1 MHLFH
6 CELTLHDTLFFATR
20 EMGTLFETERFIH
33 NYALAYA
40 LFGDTLVNRPY
51 FCDSYRPEYA
61 DDLEHLNDVAVYV
74 TPAQPLSWDYLLITW
89 KMGQVSYY
97 RKSEQFGSESKRN
110 YPANIGRA
118 KELAPE
124 SVFEFYV
131 LSEEPITLP
140 RWIRLGKWMSKAQVN
155 VKEIKDLENKKRK
168 GAFVAAC
175 TFNPLDVPA
184 GALEV
189 FDIVSMPPS
198 SLVTNARLEGDYYE
212 VGGRGRGLPVNMRFI
227 VPDFQAKSVLR
238 NRK

>member
-1 MHLFH
+1 MYLFH

-51 FCDSYRPEYA
+51 FCDSLKPEYPE
-61 DDLEHLNDVAVYV
+61 DLEHLNEVAVYV

-131 LSEEPITLP
+131 LSREPIILP
-140 RWIRLGKWMSKAQVN
+140 RWIRLGKWMSKAQVKIRE
-155 VKEIKDLENKKRK
+155 VKDVEDSKKK
-168 GAFVAAC
+168 GPYMAAC

-198 SLVTNARLEGDYYE
+198 SLITNARLDGEYYE
-212 VGGRGRGLPVNMRFI
+212 VGERGKGLPVNMRFTF
-227 VPDFQAKSVLR
+227 PDSQHKVAGR
-238 NRK
+238 GRK